1 MSSLTEREQQI
12 LDYIKKAVDEKGYPP
27 SVREIGQAVG
37 LNSTA
42 TVHSYLK
49 RLEYK
54 NCLRRDPEKPRAM
67 EVLGKLKKPDFTL
80 VPVLGHIAAGTP
92 ILAVEN
98 EEDVLVLSS
107 ELIGHGDFFALRVQG
122 NSMIEAGIFDG
133 DLVVVRRQPTA
144 ENGDIVAV
152 LLEDE
157 ATVKRFYKE
166 NSHVRLQPENKT
178 MEPILVKEANILGK
192 VVSLVRSY

>member
-1 MSSLTEREQQI
+1 MSPLTEREQQI
-12 LDYIKKAVDEKGYPP
+12 LDFIIRVVDEKGYPP
-27 SVREIGQAVG
+27 SIREIGQAVG

-49 RLEYK
+49 RLENK
-54 NCLRRDPEKPRAM
+54 SCLRRDPEKPRAIK
-67 EVLGKLKKPDFTL
+67 VLGKLKKPGFTL
-80 VPVLGHIAAGTP
+80 VPVLGRIAAGTP

-98 EEDVLVLSS
+98 EEDILVLSS
-107 ELIGHGDFFALRVQG
+107 ELIGHGDFFALRVRG

-166 NSHVRLQPENKT
+166 NSHIRLQPENKT

>member
-1 MSSLTEREQQI
+1 MTPLTEREQQI
-12 LDYIKKAVDEKGYPP
+12 LDYIKKMIDEKGYPP

-54 NCLRRDPEKPRAM
+54 SCLRRAPEKPRAM
-67 EVLGKLKKPDFTL
+67 EVLGKLKTPDFTL
-80 VPVLGHIAAGTP
+80 VPVLGRIAAGTP

-98 EEDVLVLSS
+98 EEDVFVLSS
-107 ELIGHGDFFALRVQG
+107 ELIGHGDFFALRIRG

-133 DLVVVRRQPTA
+133 DLAVIRRQPTA
-144 ENGDIVAV
+144 DNGDIVAV

-192 VVSLVRSY
+192 VVSLIRSY

>member
-1 MSSLTEREQQI
+1 MSTLTEREQQI
-12 LDYIKKAVDEKGYPP
+12 LNCIKSMVNKKGYPP

-49 RLEYK
+49 RLECK
-54 NCLRRDPEKPRAM
+54 GRLRRDPEKPRAI
-67 EVLGKLKKPDFTL
+67 EILGTPKNPDLTI
-80 VPVLGHIAAGTP
+80 VPVLGQIAAGTP

-98 EEDVLVLSS
+98 QEGTIILPAEM
-107 ELIGHGDFFALRVQG
+107 IGHGDFFALKVRG
-122 NSMIEAGIFDG
+122 GSMIEAGILDG
-133 DLVVVRRQPTA
+133 DLVIVRRQPAA

-166 NSHVRLQPENKT
+166 NSCIRLQPENKA
-178 MEPILVKEANILGK
+178 MKPILVKEANILGK
-192 VVSLVRSY
+192 VVSLIRNY